1 LARGAAAAADAVAV
15 GDAAGFATL
24 LELFAAAGDSGQEPI
39 PVAIETSR
47 GLLVACLRA
56 TGRDVFAINPLAV
69 SLYRD
74 RHSVA
79 RKKSDAG
86 DALVLAHILRTDQ
99 SAHRALPADSELA
112 QAVAVLACA
121 QEDAV
126 WDRTCA
132 HNKLRSLLREY
143 YPGNHRGVRRQTPR
157 PAPLGRPRRP
167 RRRSYPARGREAQQD
182 PTAGA
187 AATRRPTARI
197 DAEAD
202 RLQAMLRAEYLHQPL
217 VFRSFC

>member
-1 LARGAAAAADAVAV
+1 M
-15 GDAAGFATL
+15 
-24 LELFAAAGDSGQEPI
+24 
-39 PVAIETSR
+39 
-47 GLLVACLRA
+47 
-56 TGRDVFAINPLAV
+56 
-69 SLYRD
+69 
-74 RHSVA
+74 
-79 RKKSDAG
+79 
-86 DALVLAHILRTDQ
+86 
-99 SAHRALPADSELA
+99 
-112 QAVAVLACA
+112 LACA

-143 YPGNHRGVRRQTPR
+143 YPGNHRSVRRPTPR

-202 RLQAMLRAEYLHQPL
+202 RSRRCPAPSTYTNPRWSRTRWAVKRSRCSAQLDTACVNADELAAAVIEQFEAHPDAAIIASQPGLGALTGARVLTEIGDDRSRLADARALKAYAGAAPVTRASGKSRAVMHRRIKNHRLADAGHLWLSP
-217 VFRSFC
+217 R